1 VVTGTRSST
10 ADPEAAYYQTV
21 EEFFVSRR
29 GDPLILSNAD
39 WLLIRKWRRAG
50 LPLRIVLRGITDA
63 LDSHAHSWSRDR
75 KVGSLAYCAAEV
87 DAAAERWQRALALG
101 EEEGVSAGDA
111 LRGFADAL
119 DAAPSLGPRSA
130 PLARDLA
137 TELRARAEESAVPGG
152 LGGAE
157 CPATEQR
164 ASDSLTSERHGV
176 ERERARGGEFGTSPP
191 RTDERSTGFISAR
204 VKDLEPWLVEREASL
219 RAALEQDMGRAA
231 VDAIAAAVDRD
242 LAPYRDRMPARVL
255 EQVRT
260 ESLARRVLE
269 AHGLPRLSLFHL

>member
-1 VVTGTRSST
+1 M
-10 ADPEAAYYQTV
+10 

-29 GDPLILSNAD
+29 GDPLMLSNAD
-39 WLLIRKWRRAG
+39 WHLIRKWRMAG
-50 LPLRIVLRGITDA
+50 LPLRVVLRGITDA

-87 DAAAERWQRALALG
+87 DVAAERWRRALALG
-101 EEEGVSAGDA
+101 EEEGVSAASA

-119 DAAPSLGPRSA
+119 DGARDLGPRSA

-137 TELRARAEESAVPGG
+137 AQIRARAED
-152 LGGAE
+152 GAL
-157 CPATEQR
+157 R
-164 ASDSLTSERHGV
+164 
-176 ERERARGGEFGTSPP
+176 
-191 RTDERSTGFISAR
+191 
-204 VKDLEPWLVEREASL
+204 DLESWLVEREASL
-219 RAALEQDMGRAA
+219 RTALEDDIGRAA

-255 EQVRT
+255 EQVRM
-260 ESLARRVLE
+260 ESLSRRLLE